1 MVNVIDDVFVMFV
14 EIIKE
19 ELKLIIEDFESV
31 WVNKMKWFIEYR
43 DVIIKYLL
51 IFNDL
56 IVKIIKRFIIEIV
69 MYDYWFLSIEEWFCL
84 DILGFS

>member
-31 WVNKMKWFIEYR
+31 WVNKMK
-43 DVIIKYLL
+43 
-51 IFNDL
+51 
-56 IVKIIKRFIIEIV
+56 
-69 MYDYWFLSIEEWFCL
+69 
-84 DILGFS
+84 